1 MISELTK
8 KSFNY
13 SFSVFLL
20 FFIST
25 NIFAQQSNTTKP
37 KLVVGIVVDQMRFD
51 HLHRYQHKYGE
62 GGFNRLLQQG
72 YSYKNHH
79 YNYIPTVTAAGHAS
93 IYSGS
98 TPSIHGIV
106 GNSWYDR
113 YSGNQI
119 GNVRDTTTYIIGS
132 RDENLMGVSPR
143 NLLANTISDQ
153 LRLGSNF
160 QAKVISVSFKDRGA
174 ALPGG
179 HTANAAYWHDW
190 QTSPGYFVTSS
201 FYMDKLPDWVVDFNQ
216 SGLADEYLDEPWNTL
231 YPIDTYTESAADN
244 NLYERTLRGK
254 DSPTFPYNFK
264 KLRKVYRELNAEY
277 QLLWVTPKG
286 NTLLTDFAKQA
297 IVNESL
303 GADSQTDLLAISY
316 SVPDAAGH
324 AFGPQ
329 SVEMQ
334 DIYLRLDQDIASL
347 LEYLDQN
354 VGVGA
359 YTVFLTAD
367 HGVAPVASYLQD
379 HKLPTGI
386 ISIQY
391 KDSLETHLAD
401 KYGVPALIQHFDR
414 ENIFLD
420 RNLIN
425 QNGLKLPDV
434 QEATAQF
441 LSELSGISTA
451 TTAHNLQHREYTV
464 GLRQLVQNGF
474 YQKRSGDVI
483 VTFDPGLV
491 MNADPDITVADIK
504 GTGHGTGYAYDTHV
518 PLLWYGWGIQPGS
531 SVRRVSITDI
541 APTLAMMLNLQLP
554 NGTSGQPLLEIFK

>member
-1 MISELTK
+1 
-8 KSFNY
+8 
-13 SFSVFLL
+13 
-20 FFIST
+20 
-25 NIFAQQSNTTKP
+25 
-37 KLVVGIVVDQMRFD
+37 
-51 HLHRYQHKYGE
+51 
-62 GGFNRLLQQG
+62 
-72 YSYKNHH
+72 
-79 YNYIPTVTAAGHAS
+79 
-93 IYSGS
+93 
-98 TPSIHGIV
+98 
-106 GNSWYDR
+106 
-113 YSGNQI
+113 
-119 GNVRDTTTYIIGS
+119 
-132 RDENLMGVSPR
+132 MGVSPR

-441 LSELSGISTA
+441 LSEL
-451 TTAHNLQHREYTV
+451 YTV